1 MVDIIKLSDED
12 LIWMTGGTD
21 GEAFAGNAIERGAKI
36 VVLTRGAEGAVGF
49 TRNCRC
55 EVEGYPVKIA
65 DTVGAGDTFSAG
77 LLTALWRAGRLS
89 KPAIAGLD
97 EGTLRAALRFATRAA
112 AITVSRP
119 GADPPWAHELE
130 GVAP

>member
-1 MVDIIKLSDED
+1 MSIKSRCAISSWRSACGTCGVGPVDTNVPVERHIIP
-12 LIWMTGGTD
+12 T
-21 GEAFAGNAIERGAKI
+21 
-36 VVLTRGAEGAVGF
+36 
-49 TRNCRC
+49 CRC

-77 LLTALWRAGRLS
+77 FLTALWRAGRLT

-97 EGTLRAALRFATRAA
+97 EGTLRVALRFATRAA

-130 GVAP
+130 GFAP